1 MRATPAHDTG
11 EVMVDREAL
20 LYPTVIDRAG
30 LDDYLQDLADLLPG
44 IERGVAKLK
53 RAPQDREII
62 SDIFRALHNLK
73 GDASICRV
81 ELGILLTHPVE
92 TLFSRMRAG
101 EVVFSD
107 VLAEVVLLTMDRLEM
122 ALDAL
127 DSGRSVAHLQ
137 LPVLVDGL
145 DALAQVN
152 GLMLETTAL
161 QLIEDVT
168 GFRPAAIGRT
178 FKANPHKTGNADA
191 GRAAEH
197 VAGDLHFFAE
207 LAQRLDAR
215 SPLFK
220 GRSGR
225 LLRLAQDTNAVA
237 GKPVDEAQLE
247 AAICMHDIGM
257 MFMPESAWLKT
268 GRLTDDELKLLH
280 AHPGHAAG
288 LLARMHGWEAAARM
302 VREHHEMPDGGGYPA
317 GLKGDQICEGAKI
330 IAIVDAFES
339 ITTKHAQRGQ
349 GRSVLRAISEINAS
363 DRQFDPIW
371 IAHFNT
377 VVRKRLEAA

>member
-1 MRATPAHDTG
+1 MSVRD
-11 EVMVDREAL
+11 AL
-20 LYPTVIDRAG
+20 LHPVITDRDG
-30 LDDYLQDLADLLPG
+30 LDEYLQDLADLLPA
-44 IERGVAKLK
+44 IERGIARLK
-53 RAPQDREII
+53 RAPQDKEII

-73 GDASICRV
+73 GDASICQV
-81 ELGILLTHPVE
+81 ELGVLLTHPVE
-92 TLFSRMRAG
+92 TVFARMRSG
-101 EVVFSD
+101 EIVFSD

-127 DSGRSVAHLQ
+127 AEGRPVAHLR
-137 LPVLVDGL
+137 LPILVDGL
-145 DALAQVN
+145 DALAQAQ

-178 FKANPHKTGNADA
+178 FKAGTSSA

-197 VAGDLHFFAE
+197 AAADLHFFME
-207 LAQRLDAR
+207 LANSLDTR

-225 LLRLAQDTNAVA
+225 LLRLAQETNVDA
-237 GKPVDEAQLE
+237 GTPVDPEQLE
-247 AAICMHDIGM
+247 AAIYMHDIGM
-257 MFMPESAWLKT
+257 MFMPESAWLKP
-268 GRLTDDELKLLH
+268 GNLTADELKLLH

-288 LLARMHGWEAAARM
+288 LLARMPGWEGAARM
-302 VREHHEMPDGGGYPA
+302 VREHHEMPDGKGYPA
-317 GLKGDQICEGAKI
+317 GLKDKQICDGAKI

-339 ITTKHAQRGQ
+339 ITTKHAQRGY
-349 GRSVLRAISEINAS
+349 GRSVLRAIAEINAS
-363 DRQFDPIW
+363 DRQFDAVW
-371 IAHFNT
+371 IGHFNR

>member
-1 MRATPAHDTG
+1 
-11 EVMVDREAL
+11 MVVDKNAL
-20 LYPTVIDRAG
+20 LHPTVIDRSG
-30 LDDYLQDLADLLPG
+30 LDDYLQDLADLLPA

-53 RAPQDREII
+53 RAPGDRETI
-62 SDIFRALHNLK
+62 SEIFRALHNLK

-81 ELGILLTHPVE
+81 ELGVLLTHPVE

-101 EVVFSD
+101 EVTFSD

-127 DSGRSVAHLQ
+127 AEGRPVTHLQ
-137 LPVLVDGL
+137 LPKLVDGL
-145 DALAQVN
+145 EALAEAH

-178 FKANPHKTGNADA
+178 FKAAAVSSA

-197 VAGDLHFFAE
+197 VASDLHFFME
-207 LAQRLDAR
+207 LAHCLDAR
-215 SPLFK
+215 SPVLK
-220 GRSGR
+220 GRTGR
-225 LLRLAQDTNAVA
+225 LLRLAQETNAAA
-237 GKPVDEAQLE
+237 GKPVDETQLE

-257 MFMPESAWLKT
+257 MFLPESAWLKS
-268 GRLTDDELKLLH
+268 GKLTAEELKLLR
-280 AHPGHAAG
+280 AHPDHAAG

-317 GLKGDQICEGAKI
+317 GLKNGQICEGAKI

-339 ITTKHAQRGQ
+339 IITKHAQRGQ
-349 GRSVLRAISEINAS
+349 GRSTLRAIAEINAS
-363 DRQFDPIW
+363 DKQFDAVW
-371 IAHFNT
+371 IAHFNQ
-377 VVRKRLEAA
+377 VVRKRLETA

>member
-1 MRATPAHDTG
+1 
-11 EVMVDREAL
+11 MVDRGEL
-20 LYPTVIDRAG
+20 LYPTVNDRDG
-30 LDDYLQDLADLLPG
+30 LEEYLQDLADLLPL

-53 RAPQDREII
+53 RTPQDREVI

-81 ELGILLTHPVE
+81 ELGILLVHPVE
-92 TLFSRMRAG
+92 TLFSRMRSG

-107 VLAEVVLLTMDRLEM
+107 VLAEVVLLTLDRLEM

-127 DSGRSVAHLQ
+127 AEGRAVAHLR
-137 LPVLVDGL
+137 LTVLVDGL
-145 DALAQVN
+145 DAMAVAN

-168 GFRPAAIGRT
+168 GFRPTAIGRT
-178 FKANPHKTGNADA
+178 FKAAATSSA

-197 VAGDLHFFAE
+197 VASDLRFFMD
-207 LAQRLDAR
+207 LASQLDSR

-220 GRSGR
+220 GRTSR
-225 LLRLAQDTNAVA
+225 LLRLAQDTNGVA
-237 GKPVDEAQLE
+237 GKPVDEVQLE

-257 MFMPESAWLKT
+257 MFMPESAWLKS
-268 GRLTDDELKLLH
+268 GKLTPDELKLLH

-288 LLARMHGWEAAARM
+288 LLARMHGWEDAARM
-302 VREHHEMPDGGGYPA
+302 VREHHEMPDGRGYPA
-317 GLKGDQICEGAKI
+317 GLKGEQIGDGAKI

-349 GRSVLRAISEINAS
+349 GRSVLRAIAEINAS
-363 DRQFDPIW
+363 DNQFDPVW
-371 IAHFNT
+371 IAHFNR

>member
-1 MRATPAHDTG
+1 
-11 EVMVDREAL
+11 MVDKDAL

-30 LDDYLQDLADLLPG
+30 LDDYLQDLADLLPA
-44 IERGVAKLK
+44 IERGVARLK
-53 RAPQDREII
+53 RTPQDREVI

-73 GDASICRV
+73 GDASICQV
-81 ELGILLTHPVE
+81 GLGVLLVHPVE

-101 EVVFSD
+101 DIVFSD
-107 VLAEVVLLTMDRLEM
+107 VLAEVVLLTLDRLEM

-127 DSGRSVAHLQ
+127 SEGRSVAHLR

-145 DALAQVN
+145 DALAQAH

-168 GFRPAAIGRT
+168 GFRPTAIGRT
-178 FKANPHKTGNADA
+178 FKASASGT

-197 VAGDLHFFAE
+197 AAGDLHFFME
-207 LAQRLDAR
+207 LATLLDAR

-220 GRSGR
+220 GRTGR
-225 LLRLAQDTNAVA
+225 LLRLAHDTNALA
-237 GKPVDEAQLE
+237 GKPVDAIQLQ

-257 MFMPESAWLKT
+257 MFMPESAWLKP
-268 GRLTDDELKLLH
+268 GKLSPEEIALLH
-280 AHPGHAAG
+280 AHPGHGAG
-288 LLARMHGWEAAARM
+288 LLARMPGWEEAARM
-302 VREHHEMPDGGGYPA
+302 VREHHEMPDGRGYPG
-317 GLKGDQICEGAKI
+317 GLKGEQICDGAKI
-330 IAIVDAFES
+330 ISIVDAFES

-349 GRSVLRAISEINAS
+349 GRSVLRAIAEINAS
-363 DRQFDPIW
+363 DNQFDTVW
-371 IAHFNT
+371 IAHFNS

>member
-1 MRATPAHDTG
+1 
-11 EVMVDREAL
+11 MVDRGEL
-20 LYPTVIDRAG
+20 LYPTVTDRDG
-30 LDDYLQDLADLLPG
+30 LEEYLQDLADLLPA

-53 RAPQDREII
+53 RAPQDKEVI

-81 ELGILLTHPVE
+81 ELGILLVHPVE

-101 EVVFSD
+101 EVTFSE
-107 VLAEVVLLTMDRLEM
+107 VLAEVVLLTLDRLEM

-127 DSGRSVAHLQ
+127 AEGRAVAHLR

-145 DALAQVN
+145 DALAQAQ

-178 FKANPHKTGNADA
+178 FKASAGSSA
-191 GRAAEH
+191 GRSAEH
-197 VAGDLHFFAE
+197 AASDLHFFMS
-207 LAQRLDAR
+207 LSSLLDAR

-220 GRSGR
+220 GRTGR
-225 LLRLAQDTNAVA
+225 LLRLAQETNAAA
-237 GKPVDEAQLE
+237 GKPVDPVQLE
-247 AAICMHDIGM
+247 AAIYMHDVGM
-257 MFMPESAWLKT
+257 MFMPEASWLKP
-268 GRLTDDELKLLH
+268 GKLNADELKQLR
-280 AHPGHAAG
+280 AHPDHAAG
-288 LLARMHGWEAAARM
+288 LLARMHGWEEAARM
-302 VREHHEMPDGGGYPA
+302 VREHHEMPDGKGYPA
-317 GLKGDQICEGAKI
+317 GLKGDQICEGARI

-349 GRSVLRAISEINAS
+349 GRSVLRAIAEINAS
-363 DRQFDPIW
+363 DKQFDPVW
-371 IAHFNT
+371 IGHFNV
-377 VVRKRLEAA
+377 VVRKRLETA

>member
-1 MRATPAHDTG
+1 
-11 EVMVDREAL
+11 MVDRDAL
-20 LYPTVIDRAG
+20 LHPVIKDRDG
-30 LDDYLQDLADLLPG
+30 LEEYLQDLADLLPG
-44 IERGVAKLK
+44 IERGVARLK
-53 RAPQDREII
+53 RAPQDKEII

-73 GDASICRV
+73 GDASICQV
-81 ELGILLTHPVE
+81 ELGVLLTHPVE
-92 TLFSRMRAG
+92 TLFSRMRSG

-127 DSGRSVAHLQ
+127 DEGRPIAHLR

-145 DALAQVN
+145 EALAQAH

-168 GFRPAAIGRT
+168 GFRPTAIGRT
-178 FKANPHKTGNADA
+178 FKAGTSSAN
-191 GRAAEH
+191 RAEAH
-197 VAGDLHFFAE
+197 AAGDLHFFME
-207 LAQRLDAR
+207 LANRLDVR

-220 GRSGR
+220 GRTGR
-225 LLRLAQDTNAVA
+225 LLRLAQETNAAA
-237 GKPVDEAQLE
+237 GKPVDDIQLE

-257 MFMPESAWLKT
+257 MFMPESAWLKS
-268 GRLTDDELKLLH
+268 GKLTTEEVALLH
-280 AHPGHAAG
+280 AHPNHGAG
-288 LLARMHGWEAAARM
+288 LLARMPGWEEAARM

-317 GLKGDQICEGAKI
+317 GLRGNQICDGAKI

-349 GRSVLRAISEINAS
+349 GRSVLRAIAEINAC
-363 DRQFDPIW
+363 DNQFDPNW
-371 IAHFNT
+371 IAHFNN